1 MEHIQHVILDTIN
14 LLPLLFLVYL
24 LIEYL
29 EHENNGVIN
38 KLFKK
43 TKKFGPLLG
52 AALGT
57 IPQCGFSV
65 VASELFSK
73 KVITLGTLIAIF
85 LATSDEAIPLMMAH
99 PDRLYELLLI
109 IFVKFTVALI
119 FGFLID
125 AIVKRK
131 QSENIEEDTHTHF
144 HGNCES
150 CDDGILKSAIRHSIK
165 IFVYIL
171 VINIILGY
179 FAERIAPVLQ
189 FVSSN
194 ILLQSALS
202 SLFGIIPNCAASVV
216 LTELYLS
223 GGISLA
229 ALIGGLLSG
238 GGVGILILFKRNR
251 NLKENIMIVGMVYAI
266 GVLAGTGLSF
276 LL

>member
-251 NLKENIMIVGMVYAI
+251 NLKENIMIVGIVYAI